1 MAKKIIDTKEKV
13 EKVSTEVEIREA
25 IAKAKNEI
33 FELQLDKAQGKMKNV
48 KSLFLK
54 RKEVA
59 RLLTKLREMQIY
71 AKNV

>member
-13 EKVSTEVEIREA
+13 EKVSTLVEMREA
-25 IAKAKNEI
+25 IAKAKKEI